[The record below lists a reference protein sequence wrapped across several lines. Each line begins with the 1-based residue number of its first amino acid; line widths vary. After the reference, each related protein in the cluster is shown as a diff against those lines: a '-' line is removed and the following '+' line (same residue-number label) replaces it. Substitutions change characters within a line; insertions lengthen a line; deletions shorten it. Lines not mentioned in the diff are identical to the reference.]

1 MTRFLLGLWRRQPDR
16 AGEIATTIADLCRAA
31 HRERGIAAAVF
42 TFIAEW
48 LDVIRVW
55 LLERIGQGPRVSMG
69 RAPRL
74 TRPPRRSPMRLLFDV
89 RQAMRSLLAS
99 PSTTILTVLTL
110 ALGIGINTAVFSI
123 VDSLLVRPVPYPE
136 QERLVSLWTYSTS
149 GKFQWRGGF
158 TSPLTV
164 EWRAQSD
171 LFDRVE
177 GSQDRSVI
185 YEYES
190 GAELVNATTV
200 TPGLLPMLGASPRT
214 GRVFVEGDGRDGTD
228 RLAVIRSRFWAQ
240 QLHSAPDV
248 LEREILLDGER
259 YRIIG
264 VLPDDFRY
272 PDERQDIW
280 IPLDP
285 AQPPSTAEQ
294 PSSFVLLARL
304 ARGVSNQQAAER
316 VKARGEALNAKAGG
330 DGKTSASVMPVSSLI
345 DEKTERSLLVLAGA
359 VTFLLLIVCANV
371 ASLTLSRAV
380 ARVRDR
386 AVRAALGASRAD
398 LVREALLE
406 HALLGVAG
414 ASLGLVVASVAI
426 GAVTAVL
433 PEAMAASSL
442 NRIDLDLRALAF
454 LGGVSVITVFVFG
467 LPSALLAGS
476 GQVSGILQIGSRSSS
491 GSVAARR
498 FRAGLVVAEVA
509 LSIVLLAGAAL
520 MTRSLMKLEAIDI
533 GLNPDGLLTM
543 QLALPAPGYADAAV
557 REDFIAR
564 VVERLRTH
572 PNVSGVT
579 AGALPPREHM
589 INVGPVEVGDRPGQK
604 SKSAAV
610 PVFEIRAGYF
620 ATAGIRLVEGREPAP
635 EDPAGAAVV
644 SEGFAARH
652 WPGQSAVGRRF
663 RIGKGP
669 WRSVVGIA
677 TEVRGR
683 SEAPDS
689 REFEIYYPRGQA
701 SDAYTSTMPMARI
714 AEYQTILLRTSGG
727 GVSPEEL
734 GRLVHDVDPRVIAGR
749 TSSVERE
756 FADAIARP
764 RIVFLMMAI
773 FAGFGL
779 ILAAAG
785 LYGVLSHL
793 VAQRTREIG
802 IRLAL
807 GATPRTIGRVVF
819 GNGLGLAAA
828 GTALGLAAALALV
841 KTMQSLLYEVEPA
854 DAASFTA
861 VCVIVLLTAA
871 LAAWRPAGRAMR
883 VDPVTLL
890 RDE

>member
-1 MTRFLLGLWRRQPDR
+1 
-16 AGEIATTIADLCRAA
+16 
-31 HRERGIAAAVF
+31 
-42 TFIAEW
+42 
-48 LDVIRVW
+48 
-55 LLERIGQGPRVSMG
+55 MG
-69 RAPRL
+69 
-74 TRPPRRSPMRLLFDV
+74 SLFDL

-110 ALGIGINTAVFSI
+110 TLGIGINTAVFSI

-136 QERLVSLWTYSTS
+136 QERLVTLWTYITS

-164 EWRAQSD
+164 EWRAQTD

-185 YEYES
+185 YEHES
-190 GAELVNATTV
+190 GAELMNATSV

-228 RLAVIRSRFWAQ
+228 HLAVISTRFWTK

-280 IPLDP
+280 LPLDP
-285 AQPPSTAEQ
+285 AQPPSTVAQ
-294 PSSFVLLARL
+294 PSSFVLVARL
-304 ARGVSNQQAAER
+304 ARGVSLEHATER
-316 VKARGEALNAKAGG
+316 VRARGEELNKKAGG
-330 DGKTSASVMPVSSLI
+330 DGKSSASVMPVSDLI
-345 DEKTERSLLVLAGA
+345 DDKTERSLLVLAGA

-406 HALLGVAG
+406 HGLLGIGGAIGGLAV
-414 ASLGLVVASVAI
+414 ASLAI

-433 PEAMAASSL
+433 PEAMAVSSL
-442 NRIDLDLRALAF
+442 NRIDLDLRAIAF
-454 LGGVSVITVFVFG
+454 LGGISILTVFVFG
-467 LPSALLAGS
+467 LPSALLAG
-476 GQVSGILQIGSRSSS
+476 GGGVSGILQMGSRSSS

-520 MTRSLMKLEAIDI
+520 MTRSLLKLEAIDI
-533 GLNPDGLLTM
+533 GLNPDGLLAM
-543 QLALPAPGYADAAV
+543 QLALPAPAYADAAV
-557 REDFIAR
+557 RDDFIAR
-564 VVERLRTH
+564 VVERLKTH
-572 PNVSGVT
+572 SNVTGVT
-579 AGALPPREHM
+579 AGALPPRENM
-589 INVGPVEVGDRPGQK
+589 INVGPVEVADRPGEK

-610 PVFEIRAGYF
+610 PVFEVRPGYF
-620 ATAGIRLVEGREPAP
+620 ATAGIRLVEGREPAR
-635 EDPAGAAVV
+635 EDPEGASVV
-644 SEGFAARH
+644 SQGFAAQH
-652 WPGQSAVGRRF
+652 WPEQSALGRRF

-669 WRSVVGIA
+669 WRTIVGVA

-683 SEAPDS
+683 SETPES

-701 SDAYTSTMPMARI
+701 MDAYKSTRPAARI
-714 AEYQTILLRTSGG
+714 AEYQTILLRTARGS
-727 GVSPEEL
+727 VSPEEL
-734 GRLVHDVDPRVIAGR
+734 SRLVHDVDPRVIAGSTR
-749 TSSVERE
+749 SVARE

-773 FAGFGL
+773 FAAFGL
-779 ILAAAG
+779 VLAAAG

-807 GATPRTIGRVVF
+807 GATPRAIGRVVF

-828 GTALGLAAALALV
+828 GMALGLAAALALV
-841 KTMQSLLYEVEPA
+841 KTMQALLYEVEPA
-854 DAASFTA
+854 DAGSFMA
-861 VCVIVLLTAA
+861 VCVIVLITAA
-871 LAAWRPAGRAMR
+871 AAAWRPAGRAMR

-890 RDE
+890 RED